1 MGWSSGTSVVRDMI
15 EIIKKHVENF
25 DTRVEMYVE
34 LIDAFSSHDWD
45 NYDEVL
51 GEDEAYDE
59 AYGQLFPDWEENV
72 E

>member
-1 MGWSSGTSVVRDMI
+1 MGWSSGTAVVSDMI
-15 EIIKKHVENF
+15 DIIQSNVEDY

-34 LIDAFSSHDWD
+34 LIEAFRNHDWD
-45 NYDEVL
+45 NYEEVL

-59 AYGQLFPDWEENV
+59 AYDRLFPEYKENV